1 MMTSRILK
9 FMNSL
14 KIQKSEDLESEKFFS
29 ANKKNC
35 LLYIQGYN
43 ITRNSFLAVVTFN

>member
-14 KIQKSEDLESEKFFS
+14 KIQKSEDLESETFFS
-29 ANKKNC
+29 ANKKNV
-35 LLYIQGYN
+35 YY
-43 ITRNSFLAVVTFN
+43 TFKAII